1 MSRTDARRGGTEG
14 VVRPTGP
21 SRSFGPSSVVPGLA
35 DLLPRLSALGC
46 LNGLADSTAYYA
58 LC

>member
-1 MSRTDARRGGTEG
+1 MSPMSREAYC
-14 VVRPTGP
+14 P
-21 SRSFGPSSVVPGLA
+21 SRSFRPSSVVPGSA

>member
-1 MSRTDARRGGTEG
+1 MSAY
-14 VVRPTGP
+14 
-21 SRSFGPSSVVPGLA
+21 
-35 DLLPRLSALGC
+35 DLLPRLSASGC

>member
-1 MSRTDARRGGTEG
+1 MLVLDFRPHVTHESRVLLAPPNRSGLRPSFPAR
-14 VVRPTGP
+14 P
-21 SRSFGPSSVVPGLA
+21 